1 MLTVLAPFLLLA
13 LYVGLVAAVGQSE
26 RGVALWLKST
36 VIVAAGRIGLLWVL
50 LALHWRG
57 LLGLWAMPFIL
68 LLLPEGLL
76 LPPDFAWTVS
86 RGILVTGLLA
96 AGTALWTGLAM
107 AVVRALRAVARPS
120 ARPRC

>member
-1 MLTVLAPFLLLA
+1 MIALLAPFVLLA

-26 RGVALWLKST
+26 RGLAVWQKST
-36 VIVAAGRIGLLWVL
+36 VIAAAVRIGVLWVL
-50 LALHWRG
+50 LALHWHG

-96 AGTALWTGLAM
+96 AGAALWTGLAI
-107 AVVRALRAVARPS
+107 AVVRALRIVSRPS
-120 ARPRC
+120 ARPRY

>member
-1 MLTVLAPFLLLA
+1 MLIILGPFVLLA

-26 RGVALWLKST
+26 RGMTLWLKST
-36 VIVAAGRIGLLWVL
+36 VIAAAGRIGLLWVL

-57 LLGLWAMPFIL
+57 LLGLWATPFIL

-86 RGILVTGLLA
+86 RALLVTGLLA

-107 AVVRALRAVARPS
+107 AVVRGLRAVSRPS

>member
-68 LLLPEGLL
+68 LFLPEGLL

-86 RGILVTGLLA
+86 RGILVTGL
-96 AGTALWTGLAM
+96 
-107 AVVRALRAVARPS
+107 RAVARPS